1 MKTSNLPI
9 TSAVSEQEGDY
20 VLIEKLERIGEKSE
34 KINSQVSKS
43 N

>member
-20 VLIEKLERIGEKSE
+20 VLIKNWRELGKNQK
-34 KINSQVSKS
+34 K
-43 N
+43 